1 VQLAEELTN
10 DPTFNCLIPVAA
22 DGTWIKE
29 YIFLTLAI
37 QWQKLAAKISSL
49 Y

>member
-1 VQLAEELTN
+1 
-10 DPTFNCLIPVAA
+10 
-22 DGTWIKE
+22 
-29 YIFLTLAI
+29 LTLAI